1 MASGL
6 CRPAVRP
13 MDDSQPLNPH
23 TYVRLTLSQ
32 LWENLPLLLLASF
45 IFTLLWAPSFLL
57 FTLGLWGP
65 ALIAGVALAAPGWTA
80 LLALQVAIVGGSKA
94 PIGIMLRAFPRFWK
108 RSAAMGLL
116 TVLPLL
122 AAWLTLPLFA
132 QPQVPSI
139 AWLGL
144 AADLAGF
151 LILVTLDLY
160 AFPLLVWRDLD
171 MRTALR
177 NALILAS
184 RYVVNTLGLL
194 AMGVLF
200 AFAVAYISSGLLF
213 ILPTIWGLFLVN
225 NCRMVVKDDGR

>member
-1 MASGL
+1 
-6 CRPAVRP
+6 
-13 MDDSQPLNPH
+13 MDDHSQPLEPH

-32 LWENLPLLLLASF
+32 LWENLPILLLASL
-45 IFTLLWAPSFLL
+45 IFSLLWMPSFLL
-57 FTLGLWGP
+57 LTLGLWGF
-65 ALIAGVALAAPGWTA
+65 ALITGVTLVAPGWAA
-80 LLALQVAIVGGSKA
+80 LLALQVALTGGDKA

-108 RSAAMGLL
+108 RSATMGFL

-132 QPQVPSI
+132 QPQELWI

-151 LILVTLDLY
+151 LILVTLGLY
-160 AFPLLVWRDLD
+160 AFPLLVWHDLSV
-171 MRTALR
+171 RIALR

-184 RYVVNTLGLL
+184 RHIVNTLGLL

-200 AFAVAYISSGLLF
+200 AFAIAYISPGLLF
-213 ILPTIWGLFLVN
+213 VLPTVWGLFMVN
-225 NCRMVVKDDGR
+225 HCRMVIKHDARQTTDKGFRR

>member
-1 MASGL
+1 
-6 CRPAVRP
+6 
-13 MDDSQPLNPH
+13 MDDTQPLNRH

-45 IFTLLWAPSFLL
+45 IFALLWAPSFLL

-65 ALIAGVALAAPGWTA
+65 ALIAGVALAAPGWAA
-80 LLALQVAIVGGSKA
+80 LLALQIALTGGGGA
-94 PIGIMLRAFPRFWK
+94 PVSIMFRAFPRFWK

-116 TVLPLL
+116 TIFPFL
-122 AAWLTLPLFA
+122 AAWLTLPLFT

-151 LILVTLDLY
+151 LILVTLGLY
-160 AFPLLVWRDLD
+160 AFPLLVWHDLD
-171 MRTALR
+171 VRTALR

-184 RYVVNTLGLL
+184 RHTVNTLGLL

-200 AFAVAYISSGLLF
+200 AFAVAYLSPGLLF
-213 ILPTIWGLFLVN
+213 ILPTVWGLFIVN
-225 NCRMVVKDDGR
+225 HCRMVVKDDGR